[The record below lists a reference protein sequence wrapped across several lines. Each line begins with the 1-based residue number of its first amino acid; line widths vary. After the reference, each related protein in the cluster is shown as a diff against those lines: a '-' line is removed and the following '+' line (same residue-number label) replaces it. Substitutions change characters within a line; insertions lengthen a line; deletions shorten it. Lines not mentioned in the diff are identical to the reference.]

1 MTTEFIPEIAS
12 FLLKSNSLQF
22 GIFRL
27 ASGKESPYYID
38 LRTIASFPNHFR
50 LAIGALRDAIVAK
63 IGLDF
68 DSLASI
74 PTSGLIFCSA
84 LAYEIVKPLVYVRKE
99 AKGYGVN
106 KIIEG
111 YLKPGAKVVL
121 IDDVVT
127 TGKSISHAIEIIRSN
142 GAIVEEVLAIVDRL
156 EGAEQSLKMINV
168 KLRSVTTIEELFD
181 VLYKRGL
188 IDDNT
193 LHSVFKNI
201 TQQ

>member
-50 LAIGALRDAIVAK
+50 LTIGALRDAMVAK

-168 KLRSVTTIEELFD
+168 KLRSETTIEELFD

>member
-1 MTTEFIPEIAS
+1 MTTGFIPEIAS

-22 GIFRL
+22 GIFKL

-38 LRTIASFPNHFR
+38 LRTIASFPSHFR
-50 LAIGALRDAIVAK
+50 LTIGALRDAIMAK

-68 DSLASI
+68 DYLASV

-99 AKGYGVN
+99 AKGYGVS

-127 TGKSISHAIEIIRSN
+127 TGKSLSHAIEIIRSN

-168 KLRSVTTIEELFD
+168 KLRSVTTIEEL
-181 VLYKRGL
+181 LNALNKQGL

-201 TQQ
+201 TQL

>member
-38 LRTIASFPNHFR
+38 LRSIVSFPNHFR

-156 EGAEQSLKMINV
+156 EGAEQSLEMINV
-168 KLRSVTTIEELFD
+168 KLHSVTTIEELFD
-181 VLYKRGL
+181 VLYKRAL

-193 LHSVFKNI
+193 LRSVFKNI
-201 TQQ
+201 TQK

>member
-1 MTTEFIPEIAS
+1 MNTDFIPELAS

-27 ASGKESPYYID
+27 TSGKESPYYID
-38 LRTIASFPNHFR
+38 LRTIASFPKHFR
-50 LAIGALRDAIVAK
+50 LTIGALRDTIVAK

-99 AKGYGVN
+99 TKGYGAS

-111 YLKPGAKVVL
+111 NLKPGAKVVL
-121 IDDVVT
+121 IDDVAT

-142 GAIVEEVLAIVDRL
+142 GGIVEEVLAIVDRL
-156 EGAEQSLKMINV
+156 EGAEQRLKLINV
-168 KLRSVTTIEELFD
+168 KLRSIATIEELLD
-181 VLYKRGL
+181 VLNERGL

-193 LHSVFKNI
+193 LYSVLKNM
-201 TQQ
+201 TQR

>member
-50 LAIGALRDAIVAK
+50 LTIGALRDAIVEK

-99 AKGYGVN
+99 AKGYGVS

-127 TGKSISHAIEIIRSN
+127 TGKSISYAIEIIRSN

-156 EGAEQSLKMINV
+156 EGAEQSLEMINV

-193 LHSVFKNI
+193 LQSVFKNI